1 MEINSNQSP
10 VASEQPQIGTSPA
23 PTSSDHIEGKLIY
36 CTYFIYSGTTQE
48 QDATEMKQVEVVS
61 KYLLRVC
68 I

>member
-10 VASEQPQIGTSPA
+10 VASEQLQIGTSPA
-23 PTSSDHIEGKLIY
+23 STSSDHIEGKLIY
-36 CTYFIYSGTTQE
+36 CTYSGTTQE
-48 QDATEMKQVEVVS
+48 QDATEMEQVEVVS